1 MAGKFVDFHR
11 REKSVQPQVFESLP
25 DNRSLW
31 YETAP
36 EQAEAERRARER
48 AVKLEWLRFA
58 VARCLSSA
66 ESRAIV
72 LYYFKGYTT
81 RQCARHLRCHSTTV
95 HRRLVRAIRKL
106 TVYAWL
112 HMPEYFT
119 SEGIAAAVREGL
131 IPPEA
136 ACRNSGSSLSALP
149 PAALSDTSRGVL
161 PPD

>member
-11 REKSVQPQVFESLP
+11 REKSVQPRIFESLP

-31 YETAP
+31 YETAQ
-36 EQAEAERRARER
+36 EQAEVERRARER

-72 LYYFKGYTT
+72 LYYFQGYTT

-119 SEGIAAAVREGL
+119 PEGIVAAVKEGL
-131 IPPEA
+131 IPPGA
-136 ACRNSGSSLSALP
+136 ACRNSGSFLSVLPPAVSSATSRGALP
-149 PAALSDTSRGVL
+149 PD
-161 PPD
+161 